1 MLFADGANPPPSSL
15 AIPAVRSVRL
25 TPIPSQ
31 FPILAKR
38 MISEF
43 GDTRASAGANSLQ
56 FTRIRADALH
66 RRPSSDPE
74 SHRLIHAGLDRYGRL
89 LTTFRADATSYDP
102 SKLRAVM
109 DSFRK
114 VLFEHLDQEVADLG
128 QQNMIRYVRPRETMA
143 LRRELYPTPFRP

>member
-56 FTRIRADALH
+56 FTRIRAD
-66 RRPSSDPE
+66 
-74 SHRLIHAGLDRYGRL
+74 DRYGRL